1 MFVRHHGTDA
11 QSLAAVGDIYLL
23 FTYLLEPKVAAAAAA
38 TAVHFSPA
46 LIPLLSP
53 ISPCLLGKA
62 SLS

>member
-1 MFVRHHGTDA
+1 MFLRHHGTDA

-23 FTYLLEPKVAAAAAA
+23 FTYLLEPKVAAAAA

-46 LIPLLSP
+46 KLIPLLSP

>member
-23 FTYLLEPKVAAAAAA
+23 FTYLLEPKVAAAAA